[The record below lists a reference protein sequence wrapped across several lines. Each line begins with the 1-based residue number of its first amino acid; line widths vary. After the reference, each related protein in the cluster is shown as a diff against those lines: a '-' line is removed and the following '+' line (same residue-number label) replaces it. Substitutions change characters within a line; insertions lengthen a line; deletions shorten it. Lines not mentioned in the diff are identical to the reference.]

1 MIRGILHW
9 LLPDPRAAEL
19 RRALHNA
26 RLTLT
31 LLEGDRARAERE
43 RDQLKRRL
51 LDLAD
56 DLEAN
61 RLSDGRTV
69 AHLVVLKLRGLT
81 R

>member
-1 MIRGILHW
+1 M
-9 LLPDPRAAEL
+9 A
-19 RRALHNA
+19 NCFV
-26 RLTLT
+26 
-31 LLEGDRARAERE
+31 GDIQGCY
-43 RDQLKRRL
+43 DDLRRL